1 MGEFRRLMTI
11 VLVAGIAAGL
21 ALAAVQIAT
30 IGPLIRVAEQYETA
44 TAGHDHPATA
54 APAEWQ
60 PSDGFERTGYT
71 VLGTLLVGIA
81 YAALLFGGA
90 ALLSFEVDVR
100 RGILLGL
107 AGFAS
112 FALAPALGVAPR
124 PPGVAGAEL
133 HSAQIWWIATAIAT
147 AIGLALI
154 ARARGRWS
162 WRIAGPIVLVAP
174 HLVGAPHA
182 EPARTDALRE
192 LSSRFAVTSV
202 ATQAVFWLVLGV
214 IGGYVYQKTLSI
226 SATSRTA

>member
-112 FALAPALGVAPR
+112 LAPR

-162 WRIAGPIVLVAP
+162 SRIAGPIVLVAP